1 MIATP
6 LGDTWKVG
14 LKKIDQILQSDPNA
28 VWLNQYAN
36 IANKNV
42 HAEQTANEIAR
53 EFDKVVVAA
62 E

>member
-1 MIATP
+1 MH
-6 LGDTWKVG
+6 
-14 LKKIDQILQSDPNA
+14 

-53 EFDKVVVAA
+53 EVDKVDWVLFGTGTTGTLAGTS
-62 E
+62 